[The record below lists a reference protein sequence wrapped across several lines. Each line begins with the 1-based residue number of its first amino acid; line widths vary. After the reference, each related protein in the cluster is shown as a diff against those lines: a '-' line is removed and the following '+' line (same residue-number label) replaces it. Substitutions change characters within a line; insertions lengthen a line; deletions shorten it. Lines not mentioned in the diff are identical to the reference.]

1 MDPEL
6 STRLTALEQ
15 KVDALGASLEKIRKY
30 FLWTG
35 IISVVLFIL
44 PILGILALIPSVMS
58 SYEQLDSIDALML
71 P

>member
-35 IISVVLFIL
+35 IISAALFIL
-44 PILGILALIPSVMS
+44 PILGILAFIPSLMS